1 MRGASGSG
9 ASNGK
14 EAESKP
20 CREGWFGSIAGGI
33 GSGVGW
39 GITGGGGGNGFGCG
53 TICGGG
59 GNGFG

>member
-14 EAESKP
+14 DAESKP
-20 CREGWFGSIAGGI
+20 CIEGWFGSIAGGI

-39 GITGGGGGNGFGCG
+39 GITGGGGGNGFG
-53 TICGGG
+53 
-59 GNGFG
+59 